1 MGKKDRPEVP
11 DPKETAAASIG
22 SNVSTAVANSY
33 LKNTSQRTPFGTL
46 EYKQTGTKQITDP
59 YSGTTVDVPT
69 WEAVQS
75 LSPQMQALFDK
86 STQAQSG
93 IADRVNSMLATA
105 PSTNMDPADLQTTFG
120 DAGNITR
127 TYGTDFSEDRK
138 RVEDAML
145 ARLNPELER
154 SDEALRTRLANQGI
168 KAGSDAY
175 SRELESAARSRDD
188 ARIGVILAGG
198 QEQSR
203 LAGLEAQR
211 AGFQN
216 AAQQQAYSQALGRG
230 QFANTAIAGNNAANL
245 NSRSQWVSELA
256 ALLGRSQPTNPNF
269 VNTQSPTIPTTDVA
283 GLITD
288 NYNAR
293 MGQWQQQQ
301 QEIQQYFGGL
311 LGLGAGAL
319 AFMSDKRTK
328 KDIEPIGE
336 AKGHNLYAFRYK
348 GEAEASPKHVGV
360 MAQEVE
366 KKRPDAVFTGPDGLK
381 RVKYGQLFG
390 TGSGTSA
397 HPNSQQR
404 FGATETPMR
413 FKYGQLFAIAA

>member
-1 MGKKDRPEVP
+1 MAKKAP
-11 DPKETAAASIG
+11 DPTPAKETAAASTG
-22 SNVSTAVANSY
+22 TATATAIANSHLQAVNQQTPY
-33 LKNTSQRTPFGTL
+33 GSISSQV
-46 EYKQTGTKQITDP
+46 TGTQTVVDP
-59 YSGTTVDVPT
+59 YTGVEIQVPT
-69 WEAVQS
+69 RTITQS
-75 LSPQMQALFDK
+75 LSPQMQALLDK

-93 IADRVNSMLATA
+93 IADRVNAMLSAA
-105 PSTNMDPADLQTTFG
+105 PSANIASTFG

-138 RVEDAML
+138 RVEEAML

-216 AAQQQAYSQALGRG
+216 AAQQQAYSQALGRAN
-230 QFANTAIAGNNAANL
+230 FAN
-245 NSRSQWVSELA
+245 NSRSQWISELA
-256 ALLGRSQPTNPNF
+256 ALLGRSQPTQPNF
-269 VNTQSPTIPTTDVA
+269 VNSQQPTIPTTDVA
-283 GLITD
+283 GIIGNVDQAKAAAQQAD
-288 NYNAR
+288 NQFYQNL
-293 MGQWQQQQ
+293 
-301 QEIQQYFGGL
+301 FGGL
-311 LGLGAGAL
+311 LGLGAGAIGL
-319 AFMSDKRTK
+319 SDRRAK
-328 KDIEPIGE
+328 KDIEPVGQ
-336 AKGHNLYAFRYK
+336 AKGHNLYAFRYR
-348 GEAEASPKHVGV
+348 GEGGPKHVGV

-390 TGSGTSA
+390 
-397 HPNSQQR
+397 
-404 FGATETPMR
+404 M
-413 FKYGQLFAIAA
+413 AA

>member
-1 MGKKDRPEVP
+1 M
-11 DPKETAAASIG
+11 
-22 SNVSTAVANSY
+22 
-33 LKNTSQRTPFGTL
+33 
-46 EYKQTGTKQITDP
+46 TGTQTVVDP
-59 YSGTTVDVPT
+59 YTGVEIQVPT
-69 WEAVQS
+69 RTITQS
-75 LSPQMQALFDK
+75 LSPQMQALLDK

-93 IADRVNSMLATA
+93 IADRVNAMLAAA
-105 PSTNMDPADLQTTFG
+105 PSTDMG
-120 DAGNITR
+120 DAGQITR

-216 AAQQQAYSQALGRG
+216 AAQQQAFNQMMG
-230 QFANTAIAGNNAANL
+230 T
-245 NSRSQWVSELA
+245 RSQWVSELA
-256 ALLGRSQPTNPNF
+256 SLLGRSQPTQPNF
-269 VNTQSPTIPTTDVA
+269 VNSQQPTIPTTDVA
-283 GLITD
+283 GIIGNVDQAKAAAQQAD
-288 NYNAR
+288 NQFYQNL
-293 MGQWQQQQ
+293 
-301 QEIQQYFGGL
+301 FGGL
-311 LGLGAGAL
+311 LGLGAGAIGL
-319 AFMSDKRTK
+319 SDRRAK
-328 KDIEPIGE
+328 KDIEPVGQ
-336 AKGHNLYAFRYK
+336 AKGHNLYAFRYR
-348 GEAEASPKHVGV
+348 GEGGPKHVGV

-390 TGSGTSA
+390 
-397 HPNSQQR
+397 
-404 FGATETPMR
+404 M
-413 FKYGQLFAIAA
+413 AA